1 METLLYRVETLLYR
15 LLGLLRCIANPRWWA
30 KNLRKGIQTLIG
42 IMVGS
47 DLEPIAAVADSVFE
61 CETGAELFVRHFAP
75 DLADKTG

>member
-1 METLLYRVETLLYR
+1 MVCRDP
-15 LLGLLRCIANPRWWA
+15 LGTCGGGRRPSG
-30 KNLRKGIQTLIG
+30 KGIQTLIG

-61 CETGAELFVRHFAP
+61 CETGAELFVRHLAP